1 MITCEERK
9 NRLLKAN
16 NLMKRLNLNSI
27 LVVGNGSVA
36 TNEYGFYRY
45 FVDNRVYYHRQ
56 ALVMV
61 ADETPTVCCGSLTH
75 LKALNERGFWDVRMV
90 GDRLAEGLVDILG
103 SRGITNG
110 RIGYCP
116 ETLPASWFDCIHS
129 AYPELEWV
137 DCTMDLYEIRK
148 KRSSEECRLVEKCA
162 ELALSGYEAL
172 CAAVQ
177 NNVTESKLVSEL
189 DYAMKKQG
197 AEETFTILNCGFLND
212 ANGMGLLHS
221 AANSQK
227 AVKYGD
233 CIAAAITPRYN
244 GYWVQMLRTLC
255 VGKENQTAVAMHE
268 AVTGWISAAAKL
280 LIPGN
285 KVSTVAQKIEEEA
298 RAAGYTIGGIQG
310 YICGVDLREQPISA
324 ENETKLT
331 QDMTVILSP
340 IILKDGNDCG
350 FCWGDTYLVTVEGGR
365 CLTEDGKS
373 LKIIKSVEG

>member
-56 ALVMV
+56 ALVIV

-148 KRSSEECRLVEKCA
+148 KRSREECRLVEKCA

-189 DYAMKKQG
+189 DYG
-197 AEETFTILNCGFLND
+197 RCIVNCIFRATDFRHTDYYGFD
-212 ANGMGLLHS
+212 GLLF
-221 AANSQK
+221 
-227 AVKYGD
+227 AVL
-233 CIAAAITPRYN
+233 CH
-244 GYWVQMLRTLC
+244 VQHKGFKGC
-255 VGKENQTAVAMHE
+255 C
-268 AVTGWISAAAKL
+268 TG
-280 LIPGN
+280 N
-285 KVSTVAQKIEEEA
+285 V
-298 RAAGYTIGGIQG
+298 
-310 YICGVDLREQPISA
+310 C
-324 ENETKLT
+324 
-331 QDMTVILSP
+331 
-340 IILKDGNDCG
+340 
-350 FCWGDTYLVTVEGGR
+350 F
-365 CLTEDGKS
+365 
-373 LKIIKSVEG
+373 

>member
-27 LVVGNGSVA
+27 FVVGNGSVA

-56 ALVMV
+56 ALVII

-148 KRSSEECRLVEKCA
+148 KRSREECRLVEKCA

-197 AEETFTILNCGFLND
+197 AKETLTTLNCGFLND

-221 AANSQK
+221 AAN
-227 AVKYGD
+227 VP
-233 CIAAAITPRYN
+233 TP
-244 GYWVQMLRTLC
+244 
-255 VGKENQTAVAMHE
+255 
-268 AVTGWISAAAKL
+268 
-280 LIPGN
+280 
-285 KVSTVAQKIEEEA
+285 
-298 RAAGYTIGGIQG
+298 
-310 YICGVDLREQPISA
+310 
-324 ENETKLT
+324 
-331 QDMTVILSP
+331 
-340 IILKDGNDCG
+340 
-350 FCWGDTYLVTVEGGR
+350 LV
-365 CLTEDGKS
+365 L
-373 LKIIKSVEG
+373 

>member
-16 NLMKRLNLNSI
+16 NLMKRLNLNAI

-56 ALVMV
+56 ALVIV

-116 ETLPASWFDCIHS
+116 ETLPASWFDCIYS

-137 DCTMDLYEIRK
+137 DCTMELYEIRK

-197 AEETFTILNCGFLND
+197 AEETLTILNCGFLND

-221 AANSQK
+221 AANTECDLLVVGGGAAGHSA
-227 AVKYGD
+227 AVAAARAGCKNIVLMERYGYMGGDVTGGYVIMVPRLSFYNKQYVRGLQEEWFTRMESIPGAVLGPSGDEIGCEDPVLVNAWKNIFVCDLQQWTVD
-233 CIAAAITPRYN
+233 CIIF
-244 GYWVQMLRTLC
+244 
-255 VGKENQTAVAMHE
+255 
-268 AVTGWISAAAKL
+268 
-280 LIPGN
+280 
-285 KVSTVAQKIEEEA
+285 IEDF
-298 RAAGYTIGGIQG
+298 T
-310 YICGVDLREQPISA
+310 
-324 ENETKLT
+324 
-331 QDMTVILSP
+331 
-340 IILKDGNDCG
+340 
-350 FCWGDTYLVTVEGGR
+350 
-365 CLTEDGKS
+365 
-373 LKIIKSVEG
+373 

>member
-1 MITCEERK
+1 
-9 NRLLKAN
+9 
-16 NLMKRLNLNSI
+16 MKRLNLNSI

-56 ALVMV
+56 ALVIV

-148 KRSSEECRLVEKCA
+148 KRSREEYRLVEKCA

-197 AEETFTILNCGFLND
+197 AEETLTTLNCGFLND

-221 AANSQK
+221 AAN
-227 AVKYGD
+227 VP
-233 CIAAAITPRYN
+233 TP
-244 GYWVQMLRTLC
+244 
-255 VGKENQTAVAMHE
+255 
-268 AVTGWISAAAKL
+268 
-280 LIPGN
+280 
-285 KVSTVAQKIEEEA
+285 
-298 RAAGYTIGGIQG
+298 
-310 YICGVDLREQPISA
+310 
-324 ENETKLT
+324 
-331 QDMTVILSP
+331 
-340 IILKDGNDCG
+340 
-350 FCWGDTYLVTVEGGR
+350 LV
-365 CLTEDGKS
+365 L
-373 LKIIKSVEG
+373 